1 MAATGTE
8 ARDVA
13 ENVLASCLALSQG
26 FPKCARFF
34 SGATLVLY
42 LQWLMANGGHGD
54 KSMDN
59 TKVTAEELKVALA
72 ADIDRLAE
80 KIAAAMNAA
89 KAGRIIADSEEP
101 VRDAHA
107 EFRQKAF
114 EQALGLLLDKQE
126 AFSPSGHWSAE
137 QGQADHDAPDD

>member
-1 MAATGTE
+1 
-8 ARDVA
+8 
-13 ENVLASCLALSQG
+13 
-26 FPKCARFF
+26 
-34 SGATLVLY
+34 
-42 LQWLMANGGHGD
+42 
-54 KSMDN
+54 MDN

-80 KIAAAMNAA
+80 KTAAAMNAA

-114 EQALGLLLDKQE
+114 EQALRLLQNKQE
-126 AFSPSGHWSAE
+126 AFSPS
-137 QGQADHDAPDD
+137 APRPKE

>member
-1 MAATGTE
+1 
-8 ARDVA
+8 
-13 ENVLASCLALSQG
+13 
-26 FPKCARFF
+26 
-34 SGATLVLY
+34 
-42 LQWLMANGGHGD
+42 
-54 KSMDN
+54 MDN

-80 KIAAAMNAA
+80 KMAAAMNAA

-114 EQALGLLLDKQE
+114 EQALGLLQDKQE
-126 AFSPSGHWSAE
+126 AFSPSGPRPEE
-137 QGQADHDAPDD
+137 QGQAGHDAPDD